1 MPGMVPG
8 LCRSL
13 CFVHHLLPCTVP
25 IDTQHQCSIR
35 SSIYRFGCEFE
46 ASTVPATP
54 WLEGAAT
61 WFYKMT
67 TRSNTHTLSIYY
79 IYGMDTL
86 GPWPR
91 TCTQRQSLQSCI
103 LSCRRPDAPAIT
115 YIELN

>member
-86 GPWPR
+86 APGRAHAPR
-91 TCTQRQSLQSCI
+91 GRACNRVYFHVGDRTPQL
-103 LSCRRPDAPAIT
+103 
-115 YIELN
+115 